1 MLQTALHLE
10 LNSLAQQGGVM
21 STYWSAISSNCDRN
35 ELTVM
40 RVLLT

>member
-21 STYWSAISSNCDRN
+21 STYWSTVSSNCDCN
-35 ELTVM
+35 EV